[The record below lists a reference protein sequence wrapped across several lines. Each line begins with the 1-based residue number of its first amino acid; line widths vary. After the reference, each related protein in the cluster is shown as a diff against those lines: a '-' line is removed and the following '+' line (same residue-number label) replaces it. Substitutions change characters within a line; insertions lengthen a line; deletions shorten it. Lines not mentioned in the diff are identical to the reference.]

1 MYPKAEPWTWRLY
14 PDKRGGW
21 TLKYRDEN
29 GVRHEHTV
37 PPKFKDE
44 RPAKKYAVI
53 WMDERKKIA
62 AEKKAAHSATPPPP
76 SNTTTFEQFAQRWTT
91 GELHRLYPDH
101 VGTKKTIDDD
111 KQRLRDYVY
120 PVIGDLPIAELVGAV
135 GLERADEVMLKLPTR
150 SPQTRRHVA
159 QTIHRVFTMAAYPAR
174 IIPASP
180 LPKGWL
186 PKVKSGKARTYL
198 YPDEDAKL
206 LACVEVPLV
215 YRVFF
220 GFLSREGCR
229 PSEALRFE
237 RNDFDIDRGAVTLDR
252 NKTNDPRAWALSPGT
267 APALATWWERFR
279 PAGAKSAV
287 VFLKDDGTKI
297 DPYDLAGDFRAYLRV
312 AGVDR
317 KALFESSEAR
327 VPVRAYDLRATFVTL
342 SLANGKSEAW
352 VSARTGHR
360 SSQMINRYR
369 RVSQSVAELNLGALL
384 PLNEAIPELRPLPTV
399 QPVAP

>member
-53 WMDERKKIA
+53 WIDERKKIA
-62 AEKKAAHSATPPPP
+62 AEKKAAHAAAPPPP
-76 SNTTTFEQFAQRWTT
+76 SNTTTFRQFAERWTS

-120 PVIGDLPIAELVGAV
+120 PVIGDLAIAELVGAV

-206 LACVEVPLV
+206 LTCVEV
-215 YRVFF
+215 RV
-220 GFLSREGCR
+220 GAEREGSGGEVVASSGRASVGVTIRVSSVGIHR
-229 PSEALRFE
+229 PSNCA
-237 RNDFDIDRGAVTLDR
+237 
-252 NKTNDPRAWALSPGT
+252 
-267 APALATWWERFR
+267 FR
-279 PAGAKSAV
+279 PACGGRHRCRRSGPEKASIAPSYRRSPSWGTTNAV
-287 VFLKDDGTKI
+287 VAVVR
-297 DPYDLAGDFRAYLRV
+297 DLAWR
-312 AGVDR
+312 
-317 KALFESSEAR
+317 
-327 VPVRAYDLRATFVTL
+327 
-342 SLANGKSEAW
+342 
-352 VSARTGHR
+352 R
-360 SSQMINRYR
+360 S
-369 RVSQSVAELNLGALL
+369 
-384 PLNEAIPELRPLPTV
+384 P
-399 QPVAP
+399 